1 MRTPSPLYD
10 HLFKGKKMAGMAG
23 EIRQL
28 WLAPR
33 SPHESPLERAT
44 QELQVCR
51 RLRAYY
57 EVILNREAARLTSFT
72 RGMQLLRVAIRTT
85 SNFTAA
91 AWAMFS
97 NIRMGPSRG
106 PDAPLASIRS
116 STDHKTLIP

>member
-1 MRTPSPLYD
+1 MRTPPPLYD

-51 RLRAYY
+51 KLRAYH
-57 EVILNREAARLTSFT
+57 ELILNREAQYPVT
-72 RGMQLLRVAIRTT
+72 RA
-85 SNFTAA
+85 TAA
-91 AWAMFS
+91 EEPSFFFYQCG
-97 NIRMGPSRG
+97 RM
-106 PDAPLASIRS
+106 
-116 STDHKTLIP
+116 

>member
-72 RGMQLLRVAIRTT
+72 RGMCSCCAWRSEPPRTSPPLR
-85 SNFTAA
+85 
-91 AWAMFS
+91 
-97 NIRMGPSRG
+97 G
-106 PDAPLASIRS
+106 LC
-116 STDHKTLIP
+116 